1 MHFARPPFSAGHNMN
16 RKRKSLRS
24 PLPASILP
32 GDATRQEALR
42 LLLQAAVYDPLTRRF
57 LSDAGLQRGMR
68 VLEVGSGPGSMS
80 LLVSEL
86 VGRKGMVVG
95 VEYCAPMVDLA
106 RRRARK
112 AGRTNIEFV
121 QADIETANLTGPFNA
136 VIGRFIVRELKD
148 SAKLLGRL
156 SHLLAPCGIVAFQ
169 EKIIAVPVASVP
181 PLRAVDKAWGWM
193 DEVRRRAGVD
203 VCRGC

>member
-1 MHFARPPFSAGHNMN
+1 MN

-95 VEYCAPMVDLA
+95 VERSEEHTSELQSRRDLVC
-106 RRRARK
+106 RLLLEK
-112 AGRTNIEFV
+112 KKKRTN
-121 QADIETANLTGPFNA
+121 T
-136 VIGRFIVRELKD
+136 
-148 SAKLLGRL
+148 S
-156 SHLLAPCGIVAFQ
+156 
-169 EKIIAVPVASVP
+169 
-181 PLRAVDKAWGWM
+181 
-193 DEVRRRAGVD
+193 
-203 VCRGC
+203 